1 MHMKVGRGSMK
12 DFNSMTEEELRLE
25 LRKIREERSGV
36 GRKRV
41 KQAKTKRIEGVYK
54 ERRRKNEQEKE
65 EAADWV

>member
-1 MHMKVGRGSMK
+1 MK